1 MKLQDIPRPRLLSLG
16 LLASL
21 ALPASAAPAL
31 SPLAASGPAEARPQ
45 DPEPADKR
53 EEIEVLLEKL
63 DDHAGERGQ
72 EDQEAVAV
80 IDTLVTEFPACG
92 PKDRAA
98 IVKALDKCF
107 KEKRPEEEGGRQNG
121 LYMAAATALGQMA
134 PESVPVL
141 LSWIDHK
148 SHRGDLPLQRTLI
161 LQAGATKDEKAS
173 KDIVKLLKH
182 HEAQVQAAAAEA
194 LGNYG
199 EAEQDLRKD
208 MFKEL
213 LETLMTVKGQKDS
226 DPNDTIARDRW
237 DVIAAPIIT
246 SMKAL
251 SGHDENDPQA
261 WQAWWN
267 DNKKEDWGA

>member
-1 MKLQDIPRPRLLSLG
+1 MKLQDTPRARLLSLG
-16 LLASL
+16 LLAAL
-21 ALPASAAPAL
+21 AVPAAAAPAR
-31 SPLAASGPAEARPQ
+31 STPSVAVPGTPLQ
-45 DPEPADKR
+45 DPELPDKR
-53 EEIEVLLEKL
+53 EEIEVLIDKL
-63 DDHAGERGQ
+63 DAHAGARGK

-80 IDTLVTEFPACG
+80 IDTLLTEFPGCG

-121 LYMAAATALGQMA
+121 LYMAAATALGKMA

-148 SHRGDLPLQRTLI
+148 SHRGDLALQRTLI
-161 LQAGATKDEKAS
+161 LQAGATRDEEAQ

-182 HEAQVQAAAAEA
+182 HEAQIQAAAAEA

-208 MFKEL
+208 LFKEL

-251 SGHDENDPQA
+251 AGHDENDPQA

-267 DNKKEDWGA
+267 DNKKEDWDA